1 MPCCKDYTCNPVS
14 CLFLTQITPV
24 NFSEIFLSFQFVF
37 LRLSILVSGQ
47 RFVLLSENV
56 VCFFFSFPSPPGWSG
71 LQTCCQQQ
79 RRWGWSVFSF
89 LLSAADWAVCR
100 IFSSVCCR
108 KCPPLLILCKKCV
121 YWVWGQCFLEIAL
134 GIFFFFFLKKERKY
148 WKKIFQMRSRGDD
161 ETDGNFDWQCDTDLT
176 WNLNTVTH
184 SVFGTYLG
192 WINFI
197 EHFQQLLNIKFLHF
211 LLYVLV
217 ILFLIYLHFRRFSGS
232 CLFILMKIP
241 MLALFEVSLR
251 SRSGHIYPD
260 SYW

>member
-14 CLFLTQITPV
+14 CLFLTQISPV
-24 NFSEIFLSFQFVF
+24 KIFLSFQFVF

-56 VCFFFSFPSPPGWSG
+56 VCFFFSFPSPPRMVRPPN
-71 LQTCCQQQ
+71 LLPTATTM
-79 RRWGWSVFSF
+79 RLKRVFISA
-89 LLSAADWAVCR
+89 LSSRLSCLSY
-100 IFSSVCCR
+100 FCCR

-134 GIFFFFFLKKERKY
+134 GIFFFFLKKERKY
-148 WKKIFQMRSRGDD
+148 WKKIFQMRSWGDD

-176 WNLNTVTH
+176 WILNTVTH

-260 SYW
+260 SSW

>member
-14 CLFLTQITPV
+14 CLFLTQNSPV
-24 NFSEIFLSFQFVF
+24 KIFLSFQFVF

-56 VCFFFSFPSPPGWSG
+56 VCFFFLFLPPPGWSG

-134 GIFFFFFLKKERKY
+134 GIFYFFFFKERK
-148 WKKIFQMRSRGDD
+148 KILKENIPNALQKG
-161 ETDGNFDWQCDTDLT
+161 W
-176 WNLNTVTH
+176 WNWWELWLAVRHWSYLESQHCHSFSIWDISWMDQFHRTLSAAVKYKIPALPALCFSHFVSHLFTL
-184 SVFGTYLG
+184 SVFL
-192 WINFI
+192 W
-197 EHFQQLLNIKFLHF
+197 LVPLHF
-211 LLYVLV
+211 DEN
-217 ILFLIYLHFRRFSGS
+217 
-232 CLFILMKIP
+232 P
-241 MLALFEVSLR
+241 DVSIIW
-251 SRSGHIYPD
+251 GIITV
-260 SYW
+260 